1 MHWKS
6 CFFSTPHQNN
16 KFCITTKDAFCY
28 AVVKSVCSVPAKLVT
43 ESWSFWH
50 IIYFKFSNSS
60 IIHQVKTKEITTM
73 KEVWIPVLIS
83 IEFDDFTSPFTPWVL
98 FRLRRYIIKRSRQCF
113 IGYPDTLNFV
123 KNTLLRI
130 VFSPLFSVFGYPDE
144 TLSLVFDIL
153 LL

>member
-50 IIYFKFSNSS
+50 IIYFKFSNSL

-98 FRLRRYIIKRSRQCF
+98 FRLRRYVKHSRQCF
-113 IGYPDTLNFV
+113 IGYSPGAYVQNLGPVGILWRKQATGLD
-123 KNTLLRI
+123 
-130 VFSPLFSVFGYPDE
+130 VFRGP
-144 TLSLVFDIL
+144 
-153 LL
+153 